1 MFRFLFLVPGLAIT
15 PLVARADSQMEL
27 HLVLAFDVSAS
38 VNDAEFALQRR
49 GTVEALDS
57 LRVRAAIEAAP
68 GGIAMSIVLWSSI
81 GQQALG
87 LDWVHLQTASQID
100 DFAEAVDAM
109 PRRLSGGG
117 TMIHTGLDFAAQ
129 MFETAP
135 GQAHRQVIDLSG
147 NGRTDDERALLE
159 MRDRLNRAGVVING
173 LAIEEDHK
181 DLTQYFYRVVI
192 GGLGAFVETADDFP
206 VFTKAMERK
215 LYREISGP
223 SFARLGQQTMSPIPE
238 TPGPVLIMDIGSSP
252 ENDLPAQ
259 GRDWLLHQPRGA
271 WAVPPPNPKRH

>member
-1 MFRFLFLVPGLAIT
+1 MLRFLFLFIVLTVSAP
-15 PLVARADSQMEL
+15 VARADERMEL

-49 GTVEALDS
+49 GTVEALRS
-57 LRVRAAIEAAP
+57 FRIRAAIEAAP
-68 GGIAMSIVLWSSI
+68 GGIAIAIVQWSSI

-87 LDWVHLQTASQID
+87 LDWVHLQTADQID
-100 DFAEAVDAM
+100 AFADAVGAM

-117 TMIHTGLDFAAQ
+117 TMIHAGLGFAAE

-135 GQAHRQVIDLSG
+135 GEARRQVIDLSG

-192 GGLGAFVETADDFP
+192 GGAGAFVETADDFP
-206 VFTKAMERK
+206 VFEKAMERK

-223 SFARLGQQTMSPIPE
+223 SFA
-238 TPGPVLIMDIGSSP
+238 
-252 ENDLPAQ
+252 Q
-259 GRDWLLHQPRGA
+259 GFSRE
-271 WAVPPPNPKRH
+271 

>member
-1 MFRFLFLVPGLAIT
+1 MRRILCFFCFLLISAPMT
-15 PLVARADSQMEL
+15 RAADRMEL

-38 VNDAEFALQRR
+38 VNESEFALQRH
-49 GTVEALDS
+49 GTAEALRS
-57 LRVRAAIEAAP
+57 LRIRAAIEAAP
-68 GGIAMSIVLWSSI
+68 GGVAVSIVQWSSI

-87 LDWVHLQTASQID
+87 LDWVHLQTADQID
-100 DFAEAVDAM
+100 AFAEAVAAM

-117 TMIHTGLDFAAQ
+117 TMIHTGLEFAAD

-135 GQAHRQVIDLSG
+135 GEARRQVIDLSG

-181 DLTQYFYRVVI
+181 DLTEYFYRVVI
-192 GGLGAFVETADDFP
+192 GGAGAFVETADDFP
-206 VFTKAMERK
+206 VFAKAMERK

-223 SFARLGQQTMSPIPE
+223 SFAQRFARE
-238 TPGPVLIMDIGSSP
+238 
-252 ENDLPAQ
+252 
-259 GRDWLLHQPRGA
+259 
-271 WAVPPPNPKRH
+271 